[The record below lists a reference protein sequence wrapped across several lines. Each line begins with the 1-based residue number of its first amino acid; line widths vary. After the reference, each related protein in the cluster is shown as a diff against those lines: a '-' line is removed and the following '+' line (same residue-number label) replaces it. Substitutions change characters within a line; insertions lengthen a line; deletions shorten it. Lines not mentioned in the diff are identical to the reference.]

1 MSVQIFY
8 AVNICSG
15 LDGREL
21 IFFVA
26 AGMVVCFRSVTKT
39 MLIPHSNVLA
49 VAEQCLHSIKATF
62 VSRSSPQFG
71 GLCTRGWEGADD
83 TNETGQMTQINLLS
97 WKAPARIIE
106 HNKLITG

>member
-8 AVNICSG
+8 ALNICSG

-49 VAEQCLHSIKATF
+49 VAEQCLHSIQA
-62 VSRSSPQFG
+62 SPVPH
-71 GLCTRGWEGADD
+71 LVPYPSD
-83 TNETGQMTQINLLS
+83 
-97 WKAPARIIE
+97 
-106 HNKLITG
+106 